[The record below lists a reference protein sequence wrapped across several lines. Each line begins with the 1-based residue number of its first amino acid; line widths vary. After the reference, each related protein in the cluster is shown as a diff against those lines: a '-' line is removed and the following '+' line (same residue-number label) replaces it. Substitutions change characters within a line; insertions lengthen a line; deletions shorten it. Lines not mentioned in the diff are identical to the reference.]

1 MKVSWIGD
9 NSDTVKYLIHFVV
22 SDCMIIPDDLCADM
36 VFLNGNVITVDEE
49 NSLAE
54 AVSVKNGRILR
65 VGSNEYVKETIGS
78 KTAVH
83 DLDGRTL
90 LPGLIDSHMHP
101 GGSWG
106 AYLVRGVAC
115 GPDFEN
121 VEDMIEAVREK
132 VALTPKGNW
141 ILGYGM
147 DDVKMGRYPT
157 REELD
162 DVAPDNP
169 LYIQRR
175 DGHNG
180 VANSLALEKAGIGG
194 DTPDPEHGKIERDST
209 GEPTGLLR
217 ESAKDLV
224 YHKMPPYS
232 EDELY
237 EGLKLVYDTCIS
249 YGLTTI
255 HASMVSPAEFRA
267 MQRLKREGNLKV
279 RTCIHLSGR
288 DTGMVEGAISMGLET
303 PFGDEWLKITEAEW
317 VFDTSTSGRTAAYYE
332 PYVGEPE
339 NTGILL
345 YDQEDIERR
354 LWEAH
359 NAGIRVGL
367 DGVGDRGIDR
377 ALDAIEKAL
386 DKKPM
391 IDHRHRIEHCCYVTP
406 KIQDR
411 LLKLGVIDASA
422 TGFLHD
428 LGDAYLANRG
438 EKAMMYMWPHRT
450 LIDRGIKA
458 PGHSDAS
465 ICTPNPWYGIYGMVT
480 RKTSSGK
487 VLFKGEAVEP
497 IEAIRAYSIDGAYS
511 SWEEKDKGSIEPG
524 KLADLIVVDKDPLNI
539 NHDELKNI
547 VTLMTVINGKIVYK
561 NKT

>member
-1 MKVSWIGD
+1 M
-9 NSDTVKYLIHFVV
+9 T
-22 SDCMIIPDDLCADM
+22 IPDDLCADL
-36 VFLNGNVITVDEE
+36 VFLNGKVITIDSI
-49 NSLAE
+49 NSLVE

-65 VGSNEYVKETIGS
+65 VGSNDYVKETIGS
-78 KTAVH
+78 KTSVH
-83 DLDGRTL
+83 DLKGKVL

-115 GPDFEN
+115 GPDFKN
-121 VEDMIEAVREK
+121 VEEMLVAVRKK
-132 VALTPKGNW
+132 VAATPKGDW

-157 REELD
+157 REEVD
-162 DVAPDNP
+162 SVAPDNP

-180 VANSLALEKAGIGG
+180 VANSLALKKAGIDK
-194 DTPDPEHGKIERDST
+194 DTPDPEHGKIERDPR

-224 YHKMPPYS
+224 YRKMPPYT

-237 EGLKLVYDTCIS
+237 EGLKIVYDTCVS
-249 YGLTTI
+249 LGLTTI

-267 MQRLKREGNLKV
+267 MQRLKTEGKLTV
-279 RTCIHLSGR
+279 RTCVHLSGR
-288 DTGMVEGAISMGLET
+288 DVGMVEGAISMGLQT

-317 VFDTSTSGRTAAYYE
+317 VFDTSTSGRTAAYYK
-332 PYVGEPE
+332 PYVGEPT

-354 LWEAH
+354 VWDAH

-386 DKKPM
+386 DRKPKP
-391 IDHRHRIEHCCYVTP
+391 DHRHRIEHCCYVTSE
-406 KIQDR
+406 IQDR
-411 LLKLGVIDASA
+411 LLELEVIDASA
-422 TGFLHD
+422 TGFIHD

-438 EKAMMYMWPHRT
+438 EEAMKYMWPHRT
-450 LIDRGIKA
+450 LIDRGIAA

-465 ICTPNPWYGIYGMVT
+465 ICTPNPWYGIFGMVT

-487 VLFKGEAVEP
+487 VLFKGEAVET
-497 IEAIRAYSIDGAYS
+497 IEAIRAYSIDGAYAA
-511 SWEEKDKGSIEPG
+511 WEEHDKGSVEPG
-524 KLADLIVVDKDPLNI
+524 KLADLIVVDRDPLSI
-539 NHDELKNI
+539 KPDDLKNMT
-547 VTLMTVINGKIVYK
+547 TLMTVINGQIVYEK
-561 NKT
+561 